1 MIFRWH
7 FLKILISRKHCKLHL
22 KLKIKIADLS
32 FLPYDFFLCKQTSL
46 LIMVLYCTQIHDP
59 IICYLIDY
67 EDLCSA
73 EDEDDK
79 NYQESISEDEEKKP
93 RTNLSL
99 KSKFIKIVHILNR
112 RAKKKMEF

>member
-1 MIFRWH
+1 
-7 FLKILISRKHCKLHL
+7 
-22 KLKIKIADLS
+22 
-32 FLPYDFFLCKQTSL
+32 
-46 LIMVLYCTQIHDP
+46 MVLYCTQIHDP